1 MHLWKHSVSGNW
13 YAKKADGSRVSLR
26 TKDKHLALSR
36 LEDLKRAPAGA
47 LIREAVAHYL
57 SEKSDKPSYPQM
69 EVAWMWLEPMF
80 GHLRHDQITRQL
92 CRDYSDKRLAAR
104 VKSATIAR
112 ELCVLKSAVRY
123 VHPTST
129 AQWDIPSAGPPRDR
143 RLTRAEFKRLIDACD
158 VPHIK
163 LFVVLALNTG
173 ARRSAILE
181 LTWDRVD
188 FDARLI
194 NLRKGLVRGKGR
206 AIVPMT
212 EMAYMALKSARDLAQ
227 SDHVIEYAGEPVGS
241 VKRGFA
247 RAVRLAGL
255 KGVTPHTLRHT
266 AASWMAESGVSMGEI
281 AAFLGHSDSRITER
295 VYAKFS
301 PTYLSKA
308 AAALSF

>member
-1 MHLWKHSVSGNW
+1 MHLWKHSLSGNW
-13 YAKKADGSRVSLR
+13 YAKRIDGSRVSLR
-26 TKDKHLALSR
+26 TKDKYLAMSR
-36 LEDLKRAPAGA
+36 LEDLKRAPTGA
-47 LIREAVAHYL
+47 LIHEAVAHYL
-57 SEKSDKPSYPQM
+57 KEKADKPSHPQM
-69 EVAWMWLEPMF
+69 EVAWKWLEPHF
-80 GHLRHDQITRQL
+80 GHLRHDQVNRQL
-92 CRDYSDKRLAAR
+92 CRDYTDKRLVDG

-129 AQWDIPSAGPPRDR
+129 SQWDIPPAGPPRER
-143 RLTRAEFKRLIDACD
+143 RLNRDEFRKLIEVSD
-158 VPHIK
+158 VHHIK
-163 LFVVLALNTG
+163 LFVILALSTG

-188 FDARLI
+188 FDSRLI

-212 EMAYMALKSARDLAQ
+212 EMAYSALKSASDLAV
-227 SDHVIEYAGEPVGS
+227 SDHVIEYAGEPVAS

-247 RAVRLAGL
+247 RAATLAGL

-266 AASWMAESGVSMGEI
+266 AATWMAESGVSMGEI

-301 PTYLSKA
+301 PTYLAKA
-308 AAALSF
+308 AAALNI

>member
-1 MHLWKHSVSGNW
+1 MHLWKHSQSGNW
-13 YAKKADGSRVSLR
+13 YAKKGDGSRVSLR
-26 TKDKHLALSR
+26 TKDKNLALSR
-36 LEDLKRAPAGA
+36 LEDLKRAPTGA
-47 LIREAVAHYL
+47 LIRDAMAHYL
-57 SEKSDKPSYPQM
+57 SEKESKPSHPQM
-69 EVAWMWLEPMF
+69 LVAWKWLEPHF
-80 GHLRHDQITRQL
+80 GHLRHDQVTRQL
-92 CRDYSDKRLAAR
+92 CREYTDKRVAAG
-104 VKSATIAR
+104 VKTATIAR
-112 ELCVLKSAVRY
+112 ELCVLKSAVKY

-129 AQWDIPSAGPPRDR
+129 AQWEVPPAGPPRDR
-143 RLTRAEFKRLIDACD
+143 RLTRAEFKRLVDACD
-158 VPHIK
+158 VHHVR
-163 LFVVLALNTG
+163 LFIVLALNTG

-188 FDARLI
+188 FQSRLI

-212 EMAYMALKSARDLAQ
+212 DMAYEALMEARDLAQ

-266 AASWMAESGVSMGEI
+266 AASWMAEAGVSMGEI

-301 PTYLSKA
+301 PTYLAKA
-308 AAALSF
+308 AAALNI